1 MWLHAALFIILASLP
16 PAVIQLN
23 RTYDPVEVEIFL
35 DPGPPV
41 RAELPVAVRQ
51 GQSLDGKAPKPLS
64 LQPAPGGEGI
74 RRDEA
79 EPQQDTRLPQDQS
92 FDQSRSAPDWRAPHN
107 WVVAGTLRAAEVLKD
122 PRSAQ
127 ARRVLTMVTSQ
138 DRREQICALEAMEQ
152 VRADAAGFQ
161 PDRLMPYAL
170 KNTVQNAQLIFA
182 PAAALRSRRNWYEIT
197 YRCRLN
203 AAGTVVEE
211 FEYALGPP
219 IPQKLWDDLGL
230 AAVY

>member
-1 MWLHAALFIILASLP
+1 MIH
-16 PAVIQLN
+16 LN
-23 RTYDPVEVEIFL
+23 GTSAPVEVEIVQEP
-35 DPGPPV
+35 DRPV
-41 RAELPVAVRQ
+41 LSEPMINRRQ
-51 GQSLDGKAPKPLS
+51 GQSLDGKASGVPTLR
-64 LQPAPGGEGI
+64 PAPGGEGI
-74 RRDEA
+74 RLDDVEL
-79 EPQQDTRLPQDQS
+79 QQITRLPQDQS
-92 FDQSRSAPDWRAPHN
+92 FDQSRSAPDWRAPHY

>member
-1 MWLHAALFIILASLP
+1 MFIILASLP
-16 PAVIQLN
+16 PAVIHLN
-23 RTYDPVEVEIFL
+23 GTSAPVEVEI
-35 DPGPPV
+35 V
-41 RAELPVAVRQ
+41 RETDRLVFSEPLIGSRQ
-51 GQSLDGKAPKPLS
+51 VQFVESKAPDPLS
-64 LQPAPGGEGI
+64 LQPVPRGEGI
-74 RRDEA
+74 RRDNA
-79 EPQQDTRLPQDQS
+79 EPLQDTRLLQGQN
-92 FDQSRSAPDWRAPHN
+92 FDQNHSAPDWRSPHN

-152 VRADAAGFQ
+152 VRADATGFQ

-219 IPQKLWDDLGL
+219 IPQNLWDDLGL